1 MNTHDYIINDIKP
14 IDISSS
20 IKDAQTVFNQ
30 LTYSHIPISKDG
42 LYIGSISETD
52 AHCFEGEK
60 SLSDYQ
66 YALEVFNVNKQT
78 NWLDILEAFA
88 LNSSNIMPVLGE
100 KGEYLGYYELS
111 DIMALFNNTP
121 FLNEAGGIIVVEK
134 GSADYSF
141 SEICQIVETNDGK
154 ILGAF
159 ISKIE
164 NDVTQSTIKIGHT
177 GMNAIVQTFRRYS
190 YNVIS
195 QHQEDKMLKDLKERS
210 DYLDKYLNM

>member
-1 MNTHDYIINDIKP
+1 MNTINYIINDIKP
-14 IDISSS
+14 FDILSP
-20 IKDAQTVFNQ
+20 IKDVQSAFNQ
-30 LTYSHIPISKDG
+30 LTYSHIPVSKEG
-42 LYIGSISETD
+42 LYIGCISETD
-52 AHCFEGEK
+52 AHCFDGEK
-60 SLSDYQ
+60 LLKDFPH
-66 YALEVFNVNKQT
+66 AIEVFSVKKQT

-88 LNSSNIMPVLGE
+88 ISSSNIMPVLGE
-100 KGEYLGYYELS
+100 NDRYLGYYELS

-134 GSADYSF
+134 GSSDYSF
-141 SEICQIVETNDGK
+141 SEICQIVETNDGR

-164 NDVTQSTIKIGHT
+164 NDVTQATIKIGHT

-195 QHQEDKMLKDLKERS
+195 QHQVDKMLKDLKDRS
-210 DYLDKYLNM
+210 DYLNKYLNM

>member
-1 MNTHDYIINDIKP
+1 MNTINYIINDIKP
-14 IDISSS
+14 FDILSP
-20 IKDAQTVFNQ
+20 IKDVQSAFNQ
-30 LTYSHIPISKDG
+30 LTYSHIPVSKEG
-42 LYIGSISETD
+42 LYIGCISETD

-60 SLSDYQ
+60 LLRDFPH
-66 YALEVFNVNKQT
+66 AIEVFSVKKQT

-88 LNSSNIMPVLGE
+88 ISSSNIMPVLGE
-100 KGEYLGYYELS
+100 NDRYLGYYELS

-134 GSADYSF
+134 GSSDYSF

-164 NDVTQSTIKIGHT
+164 NDVTQATIKIGHT

-195 QHQEDKMLKDLKERS
+195 QHEEDKMLRDFKDRS